1 MKCHWPLGV
10 SLLMVLATGSP
21 AAEVETRGVGVYP
34 GDPREDFAPTLVPDG
49 ATYRNLALRRPAYQ
63 SSAYD
68 YNLTAQLVTDGVGD
82 TTPPRW
88 LETVTSSGGVASKVQ
103 RELLVD
109 HSSVSAVDL
118 DGKQP
123 WVELGLGGGE
133 SPLVIDRVELE
144 MRPRRPPPW
153 RPRAQ
158 APAPDASAGG
168 SDWTVTVSG
177 SDDGQTWRELGK
189 ASGSLAAPPPPPA
202 GTDWAARL
210 AWFQKASA
218 PVRPVIPLAAPST
231 ARRYRLSFEFAGGPP
246 WALAEVAFFDGK
258 DRVEVGGPY
267 RFTSAWVP
275 EGKGEEWVSVD
286 LGAPCTFD
294 RVALHW
300 IRRAAEGAVQASDD
314 GKAWRDVRVLP
325 AGPGLDDDLRL
336 PRPEQGRYVRVLLK
350 RPASPEGYALSEIE
364 VFGRGGPVPR
374 PKPAPAMTPEGRLH
388 LAGGA
393 WKLQRDSMVEGNGA
407 AFSRPG
413 FHDGDWLVATVPATV
428 LSSYWNAGAL
438 PDPNFGDNQLAIS
451 DSFFYADFWYRTEFP
466 GPRLEPGQRAF
477 LAFDGVNWKAEV
489 YLNGE
494 KVGRVE
500 GGFTRGRFDV
510 TAHLRPGRAN
520 ALAVR
525 VEKNRTPGSAKQ
537 KTLESAG
544 LNGGALGADNP
555 TYHASIGW
563 DWIPT
568 VRGRATGLWNDV
580 HLDVTGPVT
589 IEDPYVRTTLPL
601 PDTSRADVSL
611 EVSLANH
618 DAKPVSGT
626 LRAKFGD
633 VAFAE
638 AVTLEADATKAVVLD
653 PATHPELRL
662 DEPRLWWP
670 NGYGEPN
677 LYDVTL
683 AFEAGGRTS
692 DTKSFRAGVR
702 QLTYSEE
709 GGALRIW
716 VNGRRFVARG
726 GNWGF
731 PETNLRYRG
740 REYDVAV
747 RYHRDMNFTMI
758 RNWVGQTGDDE
769 LYEACDRHGI
779 LVWQDFW
786 LANPYDGPD
795 PDDEPLFLANARD
808 LLKRIRNHPSVGL
821 YCGRNE
827 GFPPPGIEAG
837 LRRAISELHADV
849 HYVPNSAWGA
859 VSGGGPYG
867 VRPRKFYFQ
876 ERATAKLHSELG
888 MPAIVNYES
897 LRAMMRE
904 EDLWPPDLVWG
915 LHDFNLNSAQRL
927 ADFQAM
933 VAKGY
938 GGADDAAGW
947 VKLAQLVDYDGYRAM
962 FEAQGRNRMGLL
974 LWMSHPAW
982 PSFVWQT
989 YDYFFDPTAAYFGS
1003 RKGSEPLHVQWN
1015 PVTDEVEVVNY
1026 SAGSVPGLVA
1036 KAEVL
1041 DPDGTVRWQ
1050 ASAPVDSVEDGILAP
1065 LKLEFPTP
1073 LAPVHFVR
1081 LKLTRGGDVLS
1092 ENFYWRGTT
1101 EGDYRALREL
1111 PKVALQVKTTTE
1123 RRGDRFVLS
1132 TELFNPSD
1140 RPALMVR
1147 LVPVR
1152 ARSGDRVLPALWS
1165 DDYVSLM
1172 PGERR
1177 SIRVELEVRDARG
1190 EEPRIAVEGF
1200 NVAATD

>member
-1 MKCHWPLGV
+1 MKRHWPLAV
-10 SLLMVLATGSP
+10 CLLMALPTGSP
-21 AAEVETRGVGVYP
+21 ADDVGTRGVGVYP
-34 GDPREDFAPTLVPDG
+34 GDPREDFAPTLVPDTT
-49 ATYRNLALRRPAYQ
+49 TYRNLALRRAAYQ

-68 YNLTAQLVTDGVGD
+68 YNLTAQLVTDGVRD

-88 LETVTSSGGVASKVQ
+88 LETVTSSGGVAPKVE

-109 HSSVSAVDL
+109 HNSVSTVEL
-118 DGKQP
+118 EGNQP
-123 WVELGLGGGE
+123 WVELALLGGD
-133 SPLVIDRVELE
+133 SPLAVDRIALE
-144 MRPRRPPPW
+144 MRPRRPPL
-153 RPRAQ
+153 RPSGQ
-158 APAPDASAGG
+158 AAPPEASTGVP
-168 SDWTVTVSG
+168 DWKVTVSG
-177 SDDGQTWRELGK
+177 SDDGQTWRELGT
-189 ASGSLAAPPPPPA
+189 SEGTFAPPPPPT
-202 GTDWAARL
+202 GNDWAARF
-210 AWFQKASA
+210 AWVQKANA
-218 PVRPVIPLAAPST
+218 PVRPSISFAAPSP
-231 ARRYRLSFEFAGGPP
+231 ARRYRLSFEFAGGLP
-246 WALAEVAFFDGK
+246 WALAEVAFFEGE
-258 DRVEVGGPY
+258 RVEVGGPY

-275 EGKGEEWVSVD
+275 DGKGEEWVSVD

-294 RVALHW
+294 RIGLHW

-314 GKAWRDVRVLP
+314 GRSWRDVWALQ
-325 AGPGLDDDLRL
+325 AGPGLDDDVRL
-336 PRPEQGRYVRVLLK
+336 PRPEQGRHVRVLLR

-374 PKPAPAMTPEGRLH
+374 PKPAPAITTDGRLY

-393 WKLQRDSMVEGNGA
+393 WRLQRDSLVA
-407 AFSRPG
+407 ADGPALSRPG
-413 FHDGDWLVATVPATV
+413 FDDADWLVATVPATV

-451 DSFFYADFWYRTEFP
+451 DSFFYADFWYRTEFQ
-466 GPRLEPGQRAF
+466 GPRLEPGQHAF
-477 LAFDGVNWKAEV
+477 LVFDGVNWKAEV
-489 YLNGE
+489 FLNGGR
-494 KVGRVE
+494 VGRVE
-500 GGFTRGRFDV
+500 GAFTRGRFDV
-510 TAHLRPGRAN
+510 TALLRPGRAN

-580 HLDVTGPVT
+580 HLDLTGPVT
-589 IEDPYVRTTLPL
+589 IEDPYVRTALPL
-601 PDTSRADVSL
+601 PDTSSADVRL

-618 DAKPVSGT
+618 ETKPVSGT
-626 LRAKFGD
+626 LRGRFGD
-633 VAFAE
+633 VAFE
-638 AVTLEADATKAVVLD
+638 QAVALDAGATRAVVLD
-653 PATHPELRL
+653 PTTHPELRL
-662 DEPRLWWP
+662 EKPRLWWP

-683 AFEAGGRTS
+683 QFDAGGRTS
-692 DTKSFRAGVR
+692 DTTSFRTGVR

-769 LYEACDRHGI
+769 FFEACDRHGI

-786 LANPYDGPD
+786 LANPFDGPD
-795 PDDEPLFLANARD
+795 PDDEGLFLANARD
-808 LLKRIRNHPSVGL
+808 FVKRIRNHPSVGL

-827 GFPPPGIEAG
+827 GFPPAGIEAG
-837 LRRAISELHADV
+837 LRQAIAELHADV
-849 HYVPNSAWGA
+849 HYLPNSASGP

-876 ERATAKLHSELG
+876 NRATPKLHSELG

-897 LRAMMRE
+897 LRAMMPE
-904 EDLWPPDLVWG
+904 EDLWPPDRVWG
-915 LHDFNLNSAQRL
+915 LHDFNLGSAQRL
-927 ADFQAM
+927 SDFQAM
-933 VAKGY
+933 VVNVY
-938 GGADDAAGW
+938 GGADNAADW
-947 VKLAQLVDYDGYRAM
+947 VKVAQFVNYDGYRAM
-962 FEAQGRNRMGLL
+962 FEAQGRNRMGVL

-1003 RKGSEPLHVQWN
+1003 RKGSEPLHIQWN

-1026 SAGSVPGLVA
+1026 SAGAVPGLVA

-1041 DPDGTVRWQ
+1041 DPDGTLRWQ
-1050 ASAPVDSVEDGILAP
+1050 ASAPLDSVEDGILAP
-1065 LKLEFPTP
+1065 LKLDFPSP

-1081 LKLTRGGDVLS
+1081 LKLTRGEDVAS

-1111 PKVALQVKTTTE
+1111 PKVALEVKTSTE
-1123 RRGDRFVLS
+1123 RRGGRFVLS

-1147 LVPVR
+1147 VAPVR
-1152 ARSGDRVLPALWS
+1152 GRSGDRILPALWS
-1165 DDYVSLM
+1165 DNYVSLM

-1177 SIRVELEVRDARG
+1177 SITIEVEARDARG
-1190 EEPRIAVEGF
+1190 EEPTVRVDGF
-1200 NVAATD
+1200 NVSAMP